1 MKKQTITEFM
11 AEEIALETGKTLE
24 QVCEEYNVIDANDY
38 LNFSEDYI

>member
-1 MKKQTITEFM
+1 MAKQAITEFM

-24 QVCEEYNVIDANDY
+24 QVYDEYNVIDVNDY

>member
-24 QVCEEYNVIDANDY
+24 QVYEEFNVIDVNDY